1 MWLKIVFLNVRE
13 RVEVVERKKDG
24 PLLSPVVPSIVSVR
38 ERKTFRE
45 EKYCIKKMVN
55 YGELLRQ
62 TVITFKT

>member
-24 PLLSPVVPSIVSVR
+24 PLLSHVVPSIVSAR

-45 EKYCIKKMVN
+45 EKYYIKKMVN